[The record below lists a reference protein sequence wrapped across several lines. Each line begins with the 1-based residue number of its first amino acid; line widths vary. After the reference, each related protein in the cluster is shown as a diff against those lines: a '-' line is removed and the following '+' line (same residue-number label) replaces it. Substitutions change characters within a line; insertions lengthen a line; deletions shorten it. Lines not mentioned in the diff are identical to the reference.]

1 MPGTAVARHPARF
14 SCTAALLAA
23 GLLATPAQAQQIVV
37 DLESSEGTISVQL
50 YGDVNLAPFVN
61 AFATHY
67 SGPPGGF
74 VFHRSD
80 KDPCDLGSCA
90 CISFDCTG
98 CQDLLEPLFRC
109 DDEEPAVCS
118 CSDPMTT
125 PAFECT
131 LNEGT
136 TMQCPVSA
144 VANPNL
150 ATCTCADDSE
160 PAFACEDESAPPIG
174 VVESPVFKE
183 PPFFGP
189 GILARGN
196 WPLDSPAFVDPL
208 VAFDAGKIT
217 GLAVG

>member
-1 MPGTAVARHPARF
+1 M
-14 SCTAALLAA
+14 AALLAA
-23 GLLATPAQAQQIVV
+23 GLLATPAQAQQIV

-50 YGDVNLAPFVN
+50 YENVNLAPFVN

-67 SGPPGGF
+67 TGPPGGF

-98 CQDLLEPLFRC
+98 CQDLLEPLFLC

-150 ATCTCADDSE
+150 ATCTCADASE
-160 PAFACEDESAPPIG
+160 PAFACEDESAPPGDCLEIDLN
-174 VVESPVFKE
+174 E
-183 PPFFGP
+183 P
-189 GILARGN
+189 
-196 WPLDSPAFVDPL
+196 SPAL
-208 VAFDAGKIT
+208 Y
-217 GLAVG
+217 LA